1 MLKQKFNSGL
11 LILLV
16 LVMSFS
22 MEVSIVQAAEEISS
36 GVHTILFGNDRYSAK
51 DGALTKNGDELD
63 LELENGELI
72 KYGIMNGVLCALVD
86 ENGKE
91 QWMEVDENQNAVQT
105 THVAADSSGN
115 ESVIYSFLTNDMGL
129 NTAAVC
135 GILANINNESGFN
148 PQSSCIDTNGLVS
161 YGICQWNG
169 GRFMALQRYCAANGY
184 DYRTLAGQLLY
195 LKYELHNGENAALSK
210 VSSVSNTQ
218 EGAFIAGYN
227 WATFYERCASKY
239 YASRAILARDVY
251 WPKYVAGSHPVGNVS
266 SADLSMLAAG
276 SAPMM
281 NPNPGTGQQQTEPVP
296 ETAAA
301 AAAPAITSAGV
312 TGLTE
317 NDAILNYQMSNPSAA
332 VITYLGAFVY
342 DAAGNEI
349 GAFGTNPLIKDTAK
363 EGGFKLSSNIGAL
376 KPETKYQYRFIVK
389 TEAARVVSDLYSF
402 TTPAAAGNSGSSGG
416 NDTQNTDVNQ
426 DGQNAD
432 GGIAQPAPAPV
443 VVRID
448 GAQLAGGQLS
458 VRYTSSVDTK
468 MEIVLKDGSGNV
480 FFTQYVPVQANTSQ
494 MDVALTGTELPE
506 SYSAV
511 VRLLDAG
518 GSKAMCDAVSV
529 AGQ

>member
-51 DGALTKNGDELD
+51 GGSLTKNGDELD

-86 ENGKE
+86 ENGEE
-91 QWMEVDENQNAVQT
+91 QWMEVDEHQNAVQT
-105 THVAADSSGN
+105 THGIADSSGN

-129 NTAAVC
+129 NTAAAC

-195 LKYELHNGENAALSK
+195 LKYELHNGESAAFSK
-210 VSSVSNTQ
+210 VSSVANTQ

-227 WATFYERCASKY
+227 WATFFERCASKY

-276 SAPMM
+276 SGPMM
-281 NPNPGTGQQQTEPVP
+281 NPNPGTGQQPAPVP
-296 ETAAA
+296 QT
-301 AAAPAITSAGV
+301 AAAPAAPTVTSAGV

-317 NDAILNYQMSNPSAA
+317 NDAVVNYQMNNPSAA
-332 VITYLGAFVY
+332 VITYLGVFVY
-342 DAAGNEI
+342 DAAGTEI
-349 GAFGTNPLIKDTAK
+349 AAFGTNPLIKDTAK
-363 EGGFKLSSNIGAL
+363 EGGFKLSSNMGAL

-389 TEAARVVSDLYSF
+389 TESARVVSDLYSF
-402 TTPAAAGNSGSSGG
+402 TTPAAAGNSEPSGG
-416 NDTQNTDVNQ
+416 DETQNTDQNQ
-426 DGQNAD
+426 NEQNTD
-432 GGIAQPAPAPV
+432 GGNGQPAPTPV
-443 VVRID
+443 IVRID

-468 MEIVLKDGSGNV
+468 MEIVLKDASGSV
-480 FFTQYVPVQANTSQ
+480 FSTKYIPVQANTSQ
-494 MDVALTGTELPE
+494 MDVLLNDVELPE

-511 VRLLDAG
+511 IRLLDAG
-518 GSKAMCDAVSV
+518 GSKAMCDTVSV